1 MTEKQEKDE
10 AARGEELVFYCKT
23 EEGEKVRWAI
33 ESAFVEPP
41 SFAETDGEGEGSQ
54 TPDLPLKPLLPQFS
68 LSQLMKTPNVWLLR
82 SLTFKSTLSS
92 FSNTR
97 H

>member
-41 SFAETDGEGEGSQ
+41 SFAETDGEGERSSSQ
-54 TPDLPLKPLLPQFS
+54 KQKRGVDEILCLGELQRTELARKSISQNDALK
-68 LSQLMKTPNVWLLR
+68 KADV
-82 SLTFKSTLSS
+82 SS
-92 FSNTR
+92 FI
-97 H
+97 

>member
-41 SFAETDGEGEGSQ
+41 SFAETDGEGERSSSQ
-54 TPDLPLKPLLPQFS
+54 KQKRGVDEILCLGGASENRAGKKVHQS
-68 LSQLMKTPNVWLLR
+68 K
-82 SLTFKSTLSS
+82 
-92 FSNTR
+92 
-97 H
+97 